1 MDAPALL
8 LVSTTLLLCIGVV
21 AVIAHRRATRDHP
34 SPSSPPPVPA
44 GLGPEQRAEPVARS
58 GAELPSEETRRLRD
72 LADAFEAD
80 EGAWDA
86 LVAVGDVYRNGAFPR
101 FLPDDAM
108 ALECYKLASRCPDGD
123 VAGIAQSKYVQTRE
137 SPVAPAD
144 RAGAP
149 MPVEHGRRA
158 LALASRR
165 LAHMPEGTVYSRPKH
180 ARRMPEPEP
189 APVVDDL
196 DWAWVDA
203 VAAAAEATLLP
214 VGAAVPPRPAR
225 FRTDSQNVHDH
236 AVVSATKKNLDGL
249 REAGGREPNEEEI
262 KDAVLRRGNLSD
274 AEALDALRV
283 VDSLQ
288 GELRHSTL
296 GVTEREALAMVW
308 ARIQREPDAA
318 LRDSLTET
326 LARQLASGVEHG
338 HVVCSTGKIA
348 RIASTLEG
356 AGLADVATA
365 RPTWAVKEE
374 LATLAA
380 KVREETLAGLD
391 APAASAYERGE
402 APAVDARMRDEF
414 RRRATATYVRELGMS
429 AAVVEPM
436 LEAMEAAF

>member
-1 MDAPALL
+1 MDTPTVL

-21 AVIAHRRATRDHP
+21 TVIAHRRASR
-34 SPSSPPPVPA
+34 SSPPPRAPVPA
-44 GLGPEQRAEPVARS
+44 GLGSEQRALPVAS
-58 GAELPSEETRRLRD
+58 PAEALRLRE

-80 EGAWDA
+80 DAGAWDA
-86 LVAVGDVYRNGAFPR
+86 LVAMGDVYRNGAFPR
-101 FLPDDAM
+101 FLPDDDM
-108 ALECYKLASRCPDGD
+108 ALECYRLASRCPNGD
-123 VAGIAQSKYVQTRE
+123 VAGIAQSKYVQTRA
-137 SPVAPAD
+137 SPVSQAD

-165 LAHMPEGTVYSRPKH
+165 LAELPERTVYSRPK
-180 ARRMPEPEP
+180 RIPEPEP
-189 APVVDDL
+189 APALHDDHL

-203 VAAAAEATLLP
+203 VATAAEATLIP
-214 VGAAVPPRPAR
+214 VGAAVAAPPAR
-225 FRTDSQNVHDH
+225 YRADSQNVHDH
-236 AVVSATKKNLDGL
+236 GVTSATKKNLDGL
-249 REAGGREPNEEEI
+249 RARSSARGEALSEEEI
-262 KDAVLRRGNLSD
+262 KDALLRKGNLSD

-283 VDSLQ
+283 IDSLE

-296 GVTEREALAMVW
+296 GVTEREALAVVW
-308 ARIQREPDAA
+308 GRIRREPDAA
-318 LRDSLTET
+318 LRDNLTET

-356 AGLADVATA
+356 AGLPDVAATA

-374 LATLAA
+374 LGTLAA

-391 APAASAYERGE
+391 AASASAYERGE
-402 APAVDARMRDEF
+402 APAAEERMRDEF
-414 RRRATATYVRELGMS
+414 RRRATATYVTDLGMS